1 MSFISSL
8 YTSSGD
14 GLEHSDEFS
23 TSMAGF
29 VDTLP
34 DSEKARLTVSVKLLD
49 KAFSYDLTDK
59 SSKKYKELKTKVVEA
74 VSVTFML
81 FVSFL

>member
-1 MSFISSL
+1 M
-8 YTSSGD
+8 YTTSGG

-23 TSMAGF
+23 TSLAGF

-49 KAFSYDLTDK
+49 KTFSNDLTDK
-59 SSKKYKELKTKVVEA
+59 SSKKYKKLKTTVVEA
-74 VSVTFML
+74 VSVAFMV
-81 FVSFL
+81 FVSFYEWVM